1 MGVVAPADSNAM
13 IAFLIGAA
21 SPSPSPTVVDLPSA
35 DPIQT
40 AGAVIAI
47 VLALAAAILGYRIIR
62 GGRGL

>member
-1 MGVVAPADSNAM
+1 M
-13 IAFLIGAA
+13 IPIAQTSL
-21 SPSPSPTVVDLPSA
+21 PSPSPHFRAPPA

-40 AGAVIAI
+40 IGAGLAI